1 MRLAQKA
8 QDFRRTLWLERA
20 REIQALAQTG
30 LHYSKDR
37 YDQERYQRLLQI
49 AAEITADH
57 TNLDSDR
64 LTQVF
69 QQQIGYATPRV
80 DVRGA
85 VFERGKLLLVQERID
100 GGWTMPGGWA
110 DVGDTPSGAIEREVW
125 EESGFRVKTRKVV
138 GIYDANR
145 IPPLEVFHAF
155 KIVFLCDI
163 LSGAPRI
170 SNETSEVAFFSEA
183 EIPDALSCQRTSPR
197 HIHDAFL
204 SYSQPGS
211 LAQYD

>member
-1 MRLAQKA
+1 MVQEE

-30 LHYSKDR
+30 LHYSQDHFN
-37 YDQERYQRLLQI
+37 QERYQRLQQI
-49 AAEITADH
+49 AAEIVAEH

-64 LTQVF
+64 LMEVF
-69 QQQIGYATPRV
+69 QQQIGYATPRI

-85 VFERGKLLLVQERID
+85 VFEQGKLLLVQERTD

-125 EESGFRVKTRKVV
+125 EELGFRVKTRQVV

-145 IPPLEVFHAF
+145 IPPIEVFHAF

-163 LSGAPRI
+163 LSGEPCI

-183 EIPDALSCQRTSPR
+183 EIPDALSGHRTSPR
-197 HIHDAFL
+197 HIRDAFRA
-204 SYSQPGS
+204 YSQPS
-211 LAQYD
+211 SPAIYD

>member
-1 MRLAQKA
+1 MVQEE
-8 QDFRRTLWLERA
+8 QDLRRTLWLEWA

-30 LHYSKDR
+30 LHYSQDHFN
-37 YDQERYQRLLQI
+37 QERYQRLQQI
-49 AAEITADH
+49 AAEIVAEH
-57 TNLDSDR
+57 TNLDYDR
-64 LTQVF
+64 LTEVF
-69 QQQIGYATPRV
+69 QQQIGYATPRI

-85 VFERGKLLLVQERID
+85 VFEKGKLLLVQERID

-110 DVGDTPSGAIEREVW
+110 DVVDTPSGAIEREVW
-125 EESGFRVKTRKVV
+125 EESGFRVKTRRVV

-170 SNETSEVAFFSEA
+170 SSETSEVAFFSEA
-183 EIPDALSCQRTSPR
+183 EIPDALSGHRTSPR
-197 HIHDAFL
+197 HIRDAFR
-204 SYSQPGS
+204 SYSQPRS
-211 LAQYD
+211 PVKYD